1 MISGT
6 SEANIRVDVSSQYG
20 FIRST
25 QADANGD
32 WLLDITDLS
41 LFEVM
46 VNLTAEAVDLAGN
59 RSEKSDVFELT
70 PDYTGPGLT
79 LTLDNTSPAG
89 HAITATFSEDVTG
102 LTLGE
107 ISVTGGTASNFVQNS
122 ASSYSFLVSLSGST
136 GDVQIN
142 AGVAQDIAG
151 NDNTVSNQ
159 LTLNTAPESVRE
171 AFTNLQD
178 IVLSGKISVFPNPA
192 DTELT
197 IDLSELSSEEADIY
211 LYDAAGTPV
220 FTRRGYKQKVL
231 KLRVSDYTSGV
242 YIVQVYNGQQII
254 RKKVMI
260 RK

>member
-1 MISGT
+1 M
-6 SEANIRVDVSSQYG
+6 
-20 FIRST
+20 
-25 QADANGD
+25 
-32 WLLDITDLS
+32 
-41 LFEVM
+41 
-46 VNLTAEAVDLAGN
+46 
-59 RSEKSDVFELT
+59 
-70 PDYTGPGLT
+70 
-79 LTLDNTSPAG
+79 
-89 HAITATFSEDVTG
+89 TG